1 MKKFFA
7 LSVIA
12 LVLVAFTSCQKE
24 ENDGKSKVQLI
35 VKSSTTLPT
44 PAKSILNQGI
54 LIESFWVNIDEIEFD
69 VTDEWEDKL
78 NDSIIEAQELQ
89 GPYLINLMSTDALN
103 GLSIGS
109 TLIPNAAYEE
119 VELEFDRCLD
129 NSNQEMYNKSIYIT
143 GKINDI
149 PFKLWYKDEVE
160 FEISLANNA
169 NFVLNEQNLKLYIDF
184 NIAQIINNLTTSNLS
199 AATDGNND
207 GTIEIGPDDADGN
220 NDLAE
225 KIIEAL
231 EESIELDDSDE
242 D

>member
-7 LSVIA
+7 LSVVA
-12 LVLVAFTSCQKE
+12 LVLVALASCQKE

-44 PAKSILNQGI
+44 PAKSMLIQGI

-89 GPYLINLMSTDALN
+89 GPYLINLMSQNALA
-103 GLSIGS
+103 GLSLGT

-119 VELEFDRCLD
+119 VEFEFDRCLD
-129 NSNQEMYNKSIYIT
+129 KNNQQMYDRSIYIT
-143 GKINDI
+143 GKINNK
-149 PFKLWYKDEVE
+149 PFVLWYKNEVE
-160 FEISLANNA
+160 FEISLANNTTFSLNDQ
-169 NFVLNEQNLKLYIDF
+169 NFKLFIDF
-184 NIAQIINNLTTSNLS
+184 NIAQIIGKLTTFNFASAIDGNNNGVIEIGSND
-199 AATDGNND
+199 TDGNN
-207 GTIEIGPDDADGN
+207 N
-220 NDLAE
+220 LAE

-231 EESIELDDSDE
+231 EESVELDDSDE